1 MTVTQAV
8 ARLLRF
14 FSPEERSIPSSV
26 TYPGRC
32 EDCLDALNDA
42 FTEMVELSDSF
53 LRRAGR
59 GTLLNAPAAVS
70 LTLTRGSTTAS
81 VASASYATWF
91 PGCSVVIDG
100 TEIDNEILE
109 AAANGGNYD
118 LTLRYPFDGT
128 TGAHNATVYHDSIT
142 LAGGE
147 VEIIEPVEIL
157 GLRELVQ
164 ITDASQLSVARSDE
178 DYGLRTRRHVATS
191 IRRSHYTDAPAV
203 FWMEDHVPA
212 ASASEVVRR
221 LRIFPFVRES
231 STLSYS
237 ARIAQPFYTDPTAST
252 VIPLSDRHVSSI
264 LLPIAAKRLMSSQFF
279 QHGPKGAQIEA
290 AYTTALAII
299 PRTNPRPK
307 TGPIFRPAV

>member
-1 MTVTQAV
+1 MIVTQAV
-8 ARLLRF
+8 TRLLRF

-42 FTEMVELSDSF
+42 FTEMVEMSDSF
-53 LRRAGR
+53 LRRSGR
-59 GTLLNAPAAVS
+59 GKLLNAPAAVS
-70 LTLTRGSTTAS
+70 LTLTGGSTIAR

-109 AAANGGNYD
+109 AAANGSNYD
-118 LTLRYPFDGT
+118 LTLRFPYDGA
-128 TGAHNATVYHDSIT
+128 TGTRAATVYHDSIT

-157 GLRELVQ
+157 GLRALVQ
-164 ITDASQLSVARSDE
+164 VADASQLSVARSDE

-212 ASASEVVRR
+212 ASSAEMVRR
-221 LRIFPFVRES
+221 LRIFPFVRDAA
-231 STLSYS
+231 TLSYS
-237 ARIAQPFYTDPTAST
+237 ARIAQPVYSSIDTT
-252 VIPLSDRHVSSI
+252 VIPLSDRHASAI
-264 LLPIAAKRLMSSQFF
+264 LLPIAAKRLMSSQFY
-279 QHGPKGAQIEA
+279 QHGQKDAQIEA
-290 AYTTALAII
+290 AYAAALALI

-307 TGPIFRPAV
+307 TGPTFRPAV